1 MAPGSAVPPP
11 VTAVLDASQR
21 WLPARLAEVE
31 DTLRLSIEG
40 WGGPL
45 GEDAGATLA
54 AGGKRLRPMLVL
66 LCAGESGGAAA
77 ASAYGTGRRRTRRTS
92 STAATTNV
100 AASAPS
106 ASPVPMMMATVDPT
120 R

>member
-21 WLPARLAEVE
+21 WLPARLVEVE
-31 DTLRLSIEG
+31 DALRASIDG

-66 LCAGESGGAAA
+66 LCAGESGGANIPRSACCSRPKRGRWRAA
-77 ASAYGTGRRRTRRTS
+77 G
-92 STAATTNV
+92 
-100 AASAPS
+100 
-106 ASPVPMMMATVDPT
+106 
-120 R
+120 